1 MVDDFDKK
9 PHELNLVLSTKP
21 TSDKLSYV
29 RLTEV
34 DELGELLKAAVLAY
48 LLGIDVGYAHRKYC
62 KGRGVGVLWQASAQ
76 YLWERVR
83 GGPEVVAIVRERIE
97 GGGGRSRSP

>member
-1 MVDDFDKK
+1 MLPVADKK
-9 PHELNLVLSTKP
+9 TQPLTPVVATNL
-21 TSDKLSYV
+21 TSHKGHYV
-29 RLTEV
+29 RLTEAV
-34 DELGELLKAAVLAY
+34 ELGELLKAAVLSY

-83 GGPEVVAIVRERIE
+83 GWARGCGHRARED
-97 GGGGRSRSP
+97 

>member
-1 MVDDFDKK
+1 MI
-9 PHELNLVLSTKP
+9 PTKG
-21 TSDKLSYV
+21 TSAKGHYV
-29 RLTEV
+29 RLTEAV
-34 DELGELLKAAVLAY
+34 ELGELLKAAVLSY

-97 GGGGRSRSP
+97 GVGGGQGVSGVPP